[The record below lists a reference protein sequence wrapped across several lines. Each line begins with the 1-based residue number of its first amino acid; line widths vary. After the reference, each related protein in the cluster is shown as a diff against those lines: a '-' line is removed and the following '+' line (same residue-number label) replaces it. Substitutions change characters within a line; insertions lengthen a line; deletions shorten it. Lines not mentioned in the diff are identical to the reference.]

1 MSETV
6 VKPQDDV
13 VSSPIAPGT
22 KKRQSPPPIELVY
35 RQVYDMIDAKLYGFE
50 SQIRINNPK
59 LGTLSPELFMPIAER
74 SNQAVELGKWSFVEM
89 SDMIR
94 RQREK
99 DRTITHLFMPVSM
112 KYFCK
117 RYFVDNVLRQIE
129 KAGLEPSQVCVMLSA
144 SSFLEKPQNLSEAFA
159 LVKEKGLEVAVTGIG
174 GEGLSVT
181 QLGEY
186 PIDYLRFDA
195 SFVDQLLTSE
205 RAKEIANTLGELGT
219 KLGAQLMAEGVDTK
233 EHSEVLMS
241 IGCSYM
247 QGAYIGE
254 FVRESQ
260 MFG

>member
-6 VKPQDDV
+6 KSQDEV
-13 VSSPIAPGT
+13 GASPIAPAT

-35 RQVYDMIDAKLYGFE
+35 RQVFDVIDAKLYGFE
-50 SQIRINNPK
+50 SQIRINNQK

-99 DRTITHLFMPVSM
+99 ERTISRMFMPVSM

-129 KAGLEPSQVCVMLSA
+129 KACLQPNQVCVMLSA
-144 SSFLEKPQNLSEAFA
+144 SSLLEKPQGLAEAFA
-159 LVKEKGLEVAVTGIG
+159 LAKEKGLEIAVTGVG
-174 GEGLSVT
+174 DEGLALS

-195 SFVDQLLTSE
+195 AFVDQLLTSE
-205 RAKEIANTLGELGT
+205 RAKDIANTLGELGT
-219 KLGAQLMAEGVDTK
+219 RFGAQLMAEGVDSK
-233 EHSEVLMS
+233 EHVEALQS
-241 IGCSYM
+241 IGCSLM

-254 FVRESQ
+254 FVRENQ

>member
-6 VKPQDDV
+6 TKPQEET

-22 KKRQSPPPIELVY
+22 KRRQSPPLIELVY
-35 RQVYDMIDAKLYGFE
+35 RQVFDMIDAKLYGFE

-99 DRTITHLFMPVSM
+99 DRTIHHVFMPVST

-117 RYFVDNVLRQIE
+117 KYFIDNVMRQIE
-129 KAGLEPSQVCVMLSA
+129 KAQLEPSSVCVMLSA
-144 SSFLEKPQNLSEAFA
+144 SSLLEKPQGLAEAFA
-159 LVKEKGLEVAVTGIG
+159 VVNEKGIEVAVTGVGDG
-174 GEGLSVT
+174 GLALS

-186 PIDYLRFDA
+186 PIDYIRFDA
-195 SFVDQLLTSE
+195 AFVDQLLTNE
-205 RAKEIANTLGELGT
+205 RAKDIANTLGELGT
-219 KLGAQLMAEGVDTK
+219 KLGAQLMAEGVNSK
-233 EHSEVLMS
+233 EHAEALQS
-241 IGCSYM
+241 IGCSFM
-247 QGAYIGE
+247 EGTYIGE
-254 FVRESQ
+254 FVREGQ